1 MKKSAQIIAVLVIGL
16 LGVIIFSLLVAT
28 KPEASTITKEKILPV
43 VKMWRAQSGEHQVI
57 IQTQGVVEPIQIT
70 ALASE
75 VSGKIE
81 YLSPNFEVGQRFKKD
96 EVLLSIDASDYE
108 AVQAKAMA
116 ELADAKLAL
125 SKETALSEQALR
137 DWKALGEGE
146 EPNELVLRKPQLES
160 ALARV
165 VSAKAGVEKAER
177 DLEKTK
183 IKSPYDSKIEKT
195 NVELGSLISQGS
207 VVGSVYSA
215 DRFEL
220 RLPVSIN
227 EYDFVDIDKSAEVI
241 FETNISGTRYSWNGK
256 LLRSESK
263 VDQSSQSIFL
273 VAEIQNSLLN
283 KKFLVPGVYLK
294 AKVFGKVLKK
304 TYSIPR
310 AAIFDRNKLI
320 VILEGNSIS
329 IREVKI
335 VRSERDVVIISSGIE
350 DGDRVVTTPLSN
362 AIEGMKVEVYQD

>member
-1 MKKSAQIIAVLVIGL
+1 MKKWAQIIAVLVIGL

-241 FETNISGTRYSWNGK
+241 FETNI
-256 LLRSESK
+256 L
-263 VDQSSQSIFL
+263 
-273 VAEIQNSLLN
+273 SL
-283 KKFLVPGVYLK
+283 
-294 AKVFGKVLKK
+294 
-304 TYSIPR
+304 IH
-310 AAIFDRNKLI
+310 I
-320 VILEGNSIS
+320 
-329 IREVKI
+329 
-335 VRSERDVVIISSGIE
+335 
-350 DGDRVVTTPLSN
+350 
-362 AIEGMKVEVYQD
+362 

>member
-1 MKKSAQIIAVLVIGL
+1 MKKWAQIIAVLVIGL

-96 EVLLSIDASDYE
+96 EILLSIDASDYE

-177 DLEKTK
+177 DLEKT
-183 IKSPYDSKIEKT
+183 

-227 EYDFVDIDKSAEVI
+227 EYDFVDIEKSAEVI

-273 VAEIQNSLLN
+273 VAEIQNSLSN

-294 AKVFGKVLKK
+294 AKVLGKVLKK

-350 DGDRVVTTPLSN
+350 DGDRVVTTPISN